1 MESGTLT
8 WARLPVTASVP
19 KAKEEDFCPTGY
31 FSHRTNLKLCM
42 THYKDAPKTRLT
54 TGGKCNAGETLERG
68 AYCTGPTTM
77 SAKEMDAAMTAD
89 FNELYTGLG
98 IKNGKMPELKQT
110 PPEVGAPALAAL
122 NAEKNAE
129 RAKQDA
135 ANAELQRK
143 AQAEQTAQDNHRN
156 EQYRVMCEAS
166 RPNFPSGY
174 PPGHTCHGIATSA
187 ATAATTTPAAA
198 VSSSGAAPT
207 AASPAT
213 APKDA
218 AKQEVGKALRGLLGR

>member
-1 MESGTLT
+1 M
-8 WARLPVTASVP
+8 A
-19 KAKEEDFCPTGY
+19 AKD
-31 FSHRTNLKLCM
+31 
-42 THYKDAPKTRLT
+42 
-54 TGGKCNAGETLERG
+54 
-68 AYCTGPTTM
+68 
-77 SAKEMDAAMTAD
+77 MDNAMTYD
-89 FNELYTGLG
+89 FNDLYTGYG

-174 PPGHTCHGIATSA
+174 PLGHTCHGIATSA
-187 ATAATTTPAAA
+187 TTAATTTPAAA
-198 VSSSGAAPT
+198 SLGAAPT

-218 AKQEVGKALRGLLGR
+218 AKQEVGKALRGLFGR